1 MERVLPRSFITV
13 IERIAVRVSVN
24 FAAIIGGEDGGRGL
38 TFKKF
43 FSGFNRGKSVTGVRL

>member
-24 FAAIIGGEDGGRGL
+24 FAAIIEGEDGGRGL

-43 FSGFNRGKSVTGVRL
+43 CSFRDLIVERA

>member
-24 FAAIIGGEDGGRGL
+24 FAAIIGGGGEDGGRGL
-38 TFKKF
+38 T
-43 FSGFNRGKSVTGVRL
+43 RL